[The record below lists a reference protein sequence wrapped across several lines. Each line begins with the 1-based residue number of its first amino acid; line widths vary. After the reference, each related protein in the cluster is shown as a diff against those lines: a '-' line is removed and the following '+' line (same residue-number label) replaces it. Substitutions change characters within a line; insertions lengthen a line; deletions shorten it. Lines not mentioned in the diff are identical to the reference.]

1 MGTYVRGRGM
11 AYPAY
16 IREKARQLRSD
27 KKLTIDELA
36 ERLAIPRTTIYYWV
50 RDVPIGTT
58 EKETLAA
65 SRASRANKK
74 RHARLRNEAYERGRS
89 ELPGL
94 LEEPTFRDFVCMYIG
109 EGYKR
114 DRNVVS
120 ICNSDPAV
128 VQLGAR
134 WIGRLSDHQIAYSF
148 QHHAD
153 QIPREL
159 CEFWGGLL
167 DVDPGEIKFQR
178 KSNSGMLSGR
188 TWRSRYGVL
197 QVRVSDTYLRARL
210 EAWMEFVRSDW
221 A

>member
-1 MGTYVRGRGM
+1 M

-16 IREKARQLRSD
+16 VREKARQLRTE

-36 ERLAIPRTTIYYWV
+36 ERLAISRTTIYYWV
-50 RDVPIGTT
+50 KDVPIGTT
-58 EKETLAA
+58 KKETLAA
-65 SRASRANKK
+65 RRASRSNKE
-74 RHARLRNEAYERGRS
+74 RHARLRQAAYERGQS

-94 LEEPTFRDFVCMYIG
+94 LREPTFRDFVCMYIG

-114 DRNVVS
+114 SRNVVS

-128 VQLGAR
+128 IQLGTK
-134 WIGRLSDHQIAYSF
+134 WIGRLSDHQITYSF

-153 QIPREL
+153 QVPRDL

-167 DVDPGEIKFQR
+167 HVNPAEIKFQR
-178 KSNSGMLSGR
+178 KSNSGKLTGR

-197 QVRVSDTYLRARL
+197 QVRVSDTYLRARID
-210 EAWMEFVRSDW
+210 AWMDCIRADW